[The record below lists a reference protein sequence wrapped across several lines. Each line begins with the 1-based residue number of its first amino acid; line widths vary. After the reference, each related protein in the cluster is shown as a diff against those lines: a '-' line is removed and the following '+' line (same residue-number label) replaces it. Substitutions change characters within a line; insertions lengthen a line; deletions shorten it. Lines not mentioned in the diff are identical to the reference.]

1 MFSFWTKH
9 VLKNKPQ
16 QLIRAVFLLFSS
28 CKKPEAKKTGCCCF
42 QSSIVW
48 VELSHLRCLKLATA
62 KRNLEFQLHSSSVWF
77 KLLDPRLTSAVPSLS
92 EAASL
97 SLWTSL
103 SLNVSLSAL
112 LSSDPPVIYTEE
124 CAWPQIF
131 VMVAGPASLLLHSKT
146 SLLILAN
153 VFRSEPLSSLRSST
167 RRVFPRLKSQK
178 MSRINSVFTCAECC
192 CLFMLANQSKVVKW
206 RCFPMFLSYFYTVS
220 WTFFTTFQQIRLK
233 VETINDNLG
242 KIPAL

>member
-28 CKKPEAKKTGCCCF
+28 RKKPEAKKTGCCCF

-77 KLLDPRLTSAVPSLS
+77 KLLDPRLASAVPSLS
-92 EAASL
+92 EAA
-97 SLWTSL
+97 SL

-167 RRVFPRLKSQK
+167 RRLSSTKITKNVSNKLCFYLCRMLLLIYASKSIK
-178 MSRINSVFTCAECC
+178 SC
-192 CLFMLANQSKVVKW
+192 
-206 RCFPMFLSYFYTVS
+206 
-220 WTFFTTFQQIRLK
+220 K
-233 VETINDNLG
+233 VEVFSYVFKLFLYSFLNIFHNFSANPTESWNN
-242 KIPAL
+242 KW